1 MRNRAAP
8 TRYAPDV
15 LAQARRRRLKRVLI
29 AVLLGAIVATYTY
42 GALDQRVIAEDKND
56 LLPQWA
62 EALVL
67 GVAVAIASL
76 PVGWSVL
83 GRIVIPIP
91 TLFLYLS
98 VFTGRDPPL
107 PFTAGFTL
115 SLIYT
120 AALTALS
127 AYLGD
132 RPDRRV
138 FGTRPQPPP

>member
-1 MRNRAAP
+1 MRHRADSP
-8 TRYAPDV
+8 NYAPDV
-15 LAQARRRRLKRVLI
+15 LAQAHRRRMKRVLI
-29 AVLLGAIVATYTY
+29 AVILGAIVGAYTY
-42 GALDQRVIAEDKND
+42 GALDQRVIAEERNE

-67 GVAVAIASL
+67 GVAFAIASL

-91 TLFLYLS
+91 SLFLYLS
-98 VFTGRDPPL
+98 VFTGKDPPL
-107 PFTAGFTL
+107 PFTAGFIL
-115 SLIYT
+115 ALVYT

-132 RPDRRV
+132 RPERRL
-138 FGTRPQPPP
+138 FGSRQ